1 MERVVDDVLDR
12 VVVLLLRFDYP
23 RPEPLAKDV
32 VLPAV
37 PCVEGFRVL
46 AVEVAH
52 PVPEVGGGRL
62 DEQVVVVAHE
72 APDVEAPAVSP
83 LDPPQ
88 DVDEGGAIVGVAED
102 RRVVVAL
109 RSDVVVAARH
119 EVAVWPSHPHDGSPG
134 GRRNRASEV
143 GWRTGA
149 TVPSRARH
157 GTRLGESRP
166 LSRTNMAPKDRASIS
181 R

>member
-12 VVVLLLRFDYP
+12 VVVLLLGLDHP
-23 RPEPLAKDV
+23 RPEALAEDV
-32 VLPAV
+32 VLAAV
-37 PCVEGFRVL
+37 ACVEGFRVL
-46 AVEVAH
+46 PVEVAH
-52 PVPEVGGGRL
+52 PVREVGGRRL

-72 APDVEAPAVSP
+72 APDVEAPAVPP
-83 LDPPQ
+83 LHPPQ
-88 DVDEGGAIVGVAED
+88 DVDEGGAVIGVAED

-109 RSDVVVAARH
+109 RSDVVVRARR
-119 EVAVWPSHPHDGSPG
+119 EVAVWPSHPSDGSPG
-134 GRRNRASEV
+134 GRRDRASD
-143 GWRTGA
+143 GSWRRRA

-166 LSRTNMAPKDRASIS
+166 LSRTNMARKDRASIS

>member
-12 VVVLLLRFDYP
+12 VVVLLLGLDHP
-23 RPEPLAKDV
+23 GPEPLAEDV

-37 PCVEGFRVL
+37 TGVEGFRVL

-52 PVPEVGGGRL
+52 PVGEVGGGRL

-88 DVDEGGAIVGVAED
+88 DVDEGSAIAGVAED

-109 RSDVVVAARH
+109 RSDVVVRARRQ
-119 EVAVWPSHPHDGSPG
+119 VAEWPSHLQ
-134 GRRNRASEV
+134 RR
-143 GWRTGA
+143 
-149 TVPSRARH
+149 
-157 GTRLGESRP
+157 
-166 LSRTNMAPKDRASIS
+166 
-181 R
+181 